1 MSASSNAH
9 RSFDSGLFAGV
20 LALGLLAS
28 AAVSP
33 APLEAQIAAR
43 GEDPM
48 AAGRFDGGKMWT
60 FEYAPSE
67 YFTETY
73 GFEADDAW
81 FDRVRLSVLRI
92 PGCSASFVSPDG
104 LVVTNHHCARG
115 AIVRVQRPGENLL
128 DDGFYAPTVSEE
140 RPIPDYYADQLIHVE
155 DVTDAIYSEVD
166 GAETE
171 EGREAARA
179 AAIEDLEGRFQEEF
193 GGGAYPVRV
202 QIIPLYQGG
211 RYSAYVFRRYTDV
224 RLVAAAELQLGFF
237 GGDPDNFTYPRYAL
251 DFTFYR
257 IYGADGEPLQPE
269 RYLDWGVEGVS
280 EGDPVFVVG
289 NPGPTS
295 RGTTMAQLELL
306 RDILVPAQVA
316 ALEQRLTAMQA
327 FFDADPAQ
335 GEAMGLRNRMFSLSN
350 SLKASRGRLE
360 ALHNDQVM
368 ARRADAESQF
378 AAAIQADPELQE
390 RFGEVI
396 PAMADLQDRMREWA
410 PIHGAF
416 LYWGSNVSSSAV
428 ARRAGFAAALLE
440 ARASGA
446 DAELTADLE
455 RRLRGVPDLPAALD
469 QALLEA
475 RLDGFVS
482 NLGPDHPISQGL
494 LEGHETLEAAR
505 MILEGSDLRSQESTV
520 AALEAGTLSLDDPA
534 IQMGGVLLPV
544 LREYSQAWDG
554 FSREAR
560 ELSAE
565 LGRARFAVFGQ
576 SVPPDATFSPRIT
589 DGVVSSYEYNGTI
602 APPFTTF
609 FGLYDRHF
617 SNPGV
622 PDWGLPDRWVPAP
635 AGLDLGTPLNFV
647 STADTYGGNSGSP
660 AITPELE
667 IVGLN
672 FDRNIQGL
680 SRDYIYLPEQ
690 GRNVMVDVRAILEAL
705 DDVYDADRIV
715 AELLRGQLF
724 PTEAEADALGRL
736 R

>member
-1 MSASSNAH
+1 
-9 RSFDSGLFAGV
+9 
-20 LALGLLAS
+20 
-28 AAVSP
+28 
-33 APLEAQIAAR
+33 
-43 GEDPM
+43 M

-67 YFTETY
+67 YFSETY
-73 GFEADDAW
+73 GFDANEAW

-115 AIVRVQRPGENLL
+115 AIVGVQRPGENLL
-128 DDGFYAPTVSEE
+128 DDGFYASTVEDE

-155 DVTDAIYSEVD
+155 DVTDAVYARVD
-166 GAETE
+166 QAVGE
-171 EGREAARA
+171 EEREAARTA
-179 AAIEDLEGRFQEEF
+179 VIEEIQSDFQEEF
-193 GGGAYPVRV
+193 GGGPWPIRV

-224 RLVAAAELQLGFF
+224 RLVAAAELGLGFF

-257 IYGADGEPLQPE
+257 IYGADGEPLRPE
-269 RYLDWGVEGVS
+269 RYLDWGEEGVQ

-316 ALEQRLTAMQA
+316 ALTQRLEAMQA
-327 FFDADPAQ
+327 FYDADPQ
-335 GEAMGLRNRMFSLSN
+335 RGEAMGLRNRMFSLSN
-350 SLKASRGRLE
+350 SLKASRGRVE
-360 ALHNDQVM
+360 ALHNEQVM
-368 ARRADAESQF
+368 ARRADAEAQF
-378 AAAIQADPELQE
+378 LAAIDADPELRA
-390 RFGEVI
+390 RFGGVV
-396 PAMADLQDRMREWA
+396 PAMADLQGRMREWA

-416 LYWGSNVSSSAV
+416 LYWGSSVSSSAV
-428 ARRAGFAAALLE
+428 VRRAALAAAFLQ
-440 ARASGA
+440 ARSSGA
-446 DAELTADLE
+446 GPEAVADLE
-455 RRLRGVPDLPAALD
+455 QRLRSVPDLPFELD
-469 QALLEA
+469 RAFLEA
-475 RLDGFVS
+475 RIDGFVS
-482 NLGPDHPISQGL
+482 NLGPDHPVSQGI
-494 LEGHETLEAAR
+494 LEGRVVGAAAAE
-505 MILEGSDLRSQESTV
+505 ILEGSALRSQESTV
-520 AALEAGTLSLDDPA
+520 EALESDALTMDDPA
-534 IQMGGVLLPV
+534 IQMAGVVLPI
-544 LREYSQAWDG
+544 LAEYAMAWEE
-554 FSREAR
+554 FNREAAG
-560 ELSAE
+560 LSAE

-609 FGLYDRHF
+609 FGLYDRHY

-622 PDWGLPDRWVPAP
+622 PDWALPDRWLPAP
-635 AGLDLGTPLNFV
+635 EGLDLGTPLNFV

-660 AITPELE
+660 AITPNLE

-715 AELLRGQLF
+715 AEILRERIF
-724 PTEAEADALGRL
+724 ATEAEADALGRL